1 MEDVESMDQ
10 LIASGANLYKDIAD
24 NYFGKTKTGI
34 LSPNPGNTTQIIV
47 EKTKRKS
54 WLNQTTGL
62 FSLLVKTWS
71 KGCSRESC
79 GESEEDSAM
88 TKNDLFKGM
97 EFLLISAMYRGYDI
111 AIDDSFDSGVVASAI
126 KRYNKHLKGSGKSCF
141 ASTFRT
147 GENILK
153 IL

>member
-47 EKTKRKS
+47 ENKREK
-54 WLNQTTGL
+54 
-62 FSLLVKTWS
+62 LVKSDDRSFLKFTS
-71 KGCSRESC
+71 KDMAQARAVVEREFS

-88 TKNDLFKGM
+88 TKNDLFKEGM
-97 EFLLISAMYRGYDI
+97 EF
-111 AIDDSFDSGVVASAI
+111 
-126 KRYNKHLKGSGKSCF
+126 
-141 ASTFRT
+141 
-147 GENILK
+147 
-153 IL
+153 

>member
-62 FSLLVKTWS
+62 FSLLVKTWRQ
-71 KGCSRESC
+71 G
-79 GESEEDSAM
+79 
-88 TKNDLFKGM
+88 L
-97 EFLLISAMYRGYDI
+97 
-111 AIDDSFDSGVVASAI
+111 
-126 KRYNKHLKGSGKSCF
+126 
-141 ASTFRT
+141 
-147 GENILK
+147 
-153 IL
+153 

>member
-47 EKTKRKS
+47 EKNKAEK
-54 WLNQTTGL
+54 
-62 FSLLVKTWS
+62 LVKSDDRSFLKFTS
-71 KGCSRESC
+71 KRYQAWVEREFS

-88 TKNDLFKGM
+88 TKNDL
-97 EFLLISAMYRGYDI
+97 
-111 AIDDSFDSGVVASAI
+111 
-126 KRYNKHLKGSGKSCF
+126 LKKEWNF
-141 ASTFRT
+141 F
-147 GENILK
+147 
-153 IL
+153 